1 MNVLPPLPS
10 VTRMHYAAIV
20 QALITVLARRGTLV
34 TGKLAQVRKF
44 CSLMVTESKRFFYS
58 FLPNRNKTL
67 CSLAASKINTFYTV
81 SG

>member
-1 MNVLPPLPS
+1 MNVLLPLPS

-20 QALITVLARRGTLV
+20 KALITVLARRGTLV
-34 TGKLAQVRKF
+34 PGKLAQVRKF
-44 CSLMVTESKRFFYS
+44 CGLMVTESKRFFYS

-67 CSLAASKINTFYTV
+67 CSQAASKINIFYSA